1 MTQQLITNL
10 IPLLIPLAI
19 ALGVWLYQFLM
30 EFLPTQ
36 QRASIDHIVRM
47 IVRHVEQTMDA
58 VSNAEKKQ
66 AAIMLAGQLFR
77 ALHLPV
83 PDGPLLDAAIEAA
96 VYELQ
101 HAAP

>member
-10 IPLLIPLAI
+10 VPLLIPLAI

-47 IVRHVEQTMDA
+47 VVRQIEQTMDA
-58 VSNAEKKQ
+58 VSGDDKKR
-66 AAIMLAGQLFR
+66 AAIALAGQLFR
-77 ALHLPV
+77 ALHLPL
-83 PDGPLLDAAIEAA
+83 PDEPLLDAAIEAA

-101 HAAP
+101 YATP